1 MGKFNLEDYEPVQ
14 SRLPKF
20 FLKYPDGRVITDLK
34 SPVDNLDT
42 VVFQASL
49 YNGETLLSTGWAFEA
64 QDKELKKT
72 RSGGEYESVNYTSH
86 LENCETS
93 AIGRAL
99 ANITIHGDKRPS
111 REEMEKVRRGEKQ
124 PETTDLIT
132 LDQCTEI
139 QDEIKNRQG
148 IDVPKMLDWCTKA
161 WGYPVKEIAD
171 IREKN
176 MKAVMTIIQKKP
188 LKV

>member
-1 MGKFNLEDYEPVQ
+1 MGKFNLEDYETVQ

-20 FLKYPDGRVITDLK
+20 FLKYPNGRVITDLK

-111 REEMEKVRRGEKQ
+111 REEMEKVQRGEVV
-124 PETTDLIT
+124 EELIT
-132 LDQCTEI
+132 FDQVTEI
-139 QDEIKNRQG
+139 QDEINTRQG
-148 IDVPKMLDWCTKA
+148 IDVEKLLAWATKVF
-161 WGYPVKEIAD
+161 GYPVKEIAD
-171 IREKN
+171 LKPKN
-176 MKAVMTIIQKKP
+176 VKAIMTAVQKKP